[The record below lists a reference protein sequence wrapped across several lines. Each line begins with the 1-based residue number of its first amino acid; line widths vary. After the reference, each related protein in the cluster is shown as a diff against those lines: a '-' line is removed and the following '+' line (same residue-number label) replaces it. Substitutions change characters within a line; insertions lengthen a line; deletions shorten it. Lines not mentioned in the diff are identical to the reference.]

1 MVNFIPSKP
10 MNWQQML
17 PGKLKTQLKP
27 QVIAGMVL
35 LTLAFS
41 VVIGSQSWARN
52 KIRSDYETKL
62 FNAALGF
69 TLYFEGGFSD
79 HPSDVGGRTYRGITQ
94 AEYNVYRSNRGLPG
108 LDVSQM
114 SETELIEIYNS
125 YWQGSEAAKMH
136 PSLAIVMFDTSVNFG
151 INNSITFL
159 QQALGLPQTGVFDSE
174 TREALERGNNQYTAL
189 QIINERILYRY
200 KRVQENPS
208 QMAFFHGW
216 LSRDYSLWG
225 YVEKIKN

>member
-1 MVNFIPSKP
+1 

-174 TREALERGNNQYTAL
+174 TQEALERGNNQYTAL

>member
-17 PGKLKTQLKP
+17 PGKLRTQLKP

-174 TREALERGNNQYTAL
+174 TQEALERGNNQYTAL

>member
-1 MVNFIPSKP
+1 
-10 MNWQQML
+10 MNWQQIL

-174 TREALERGNNQYTAL
+174 TQEALERGNNQYTAL

>member
-174 TREALERGNNQYTAL
+174 TQEALERGNNQYTAL

>member
-1 MVNFIPSKP
+1 

-225 YVEKIKN
+225 DVEKIKN

>member
-1 MVNFIPSKP
+1 

-35 LTLAFS
+35 LTLTFS

-69 TLYFEGGFSD
+69 TLYFEGGFSN
-79 HPSDVGGRTYRGITQ
+79 HPSDIGGRTYRGITQ